1 MVELYLAGKLKIDEL
16 VTRKYG
22 VDEANE
28 AFDALVAGE
37 VARGLIVF

>member
-16 VTRKYG
+16 VTRRFDLEG
-22 VDEANE
+22 ANE
-28 AFDALVAGE
+28 AFDALAAGE